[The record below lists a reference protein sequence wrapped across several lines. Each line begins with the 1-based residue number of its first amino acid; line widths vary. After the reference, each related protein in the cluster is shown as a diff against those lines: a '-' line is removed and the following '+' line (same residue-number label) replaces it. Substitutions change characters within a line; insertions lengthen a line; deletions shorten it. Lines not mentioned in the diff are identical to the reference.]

1 MVKKLLLAFCCAFG
15 FVSMTCSAQQD
26 TLTPYQK
33 KVLEINIK
41 YYCKI
46 YYNKPYSSLS
56 LSEQEIVEFEL
67 LDQAKAK
74 ALIYLGLAAYAT
86 EHSGNAADQLV
97 SDYENEINAAAKLK
111 NKTDLERDERE
122 AEQKAKEKRQEEIKG
137 TDYGDVIRELS
148 KAFSKWCEKGEFE
161 KQDVWYQR
169 LMQQSE
175 KIFTNLCNKIIPV
188 KANCCKGVSNDYTHT
203 SGLLKYDSEEEVFL
217 FSFDELVLK
226 LAIPISNAEQ
236 FKTKM
241 GDNCDNY
248 SISLS
253 SMQNLFSHCFF
264 VSHKAS
270 NYKLV
275 HYKIFPKEIVF
286 YNLERTD
293 IINGTNYKY
302 QNDCCSFPNKYE
314 NYKWEKLQ
322 WQELPY
328 NEEDSMK
335 LLNQW
340 GRTTITIPCC
350 VRENVNPQL
359 EIEDVIIYFD
369 DLGFDFPYMN
379 GSSYNYTKQKF
390 NPGETMVKIRAE
402 EEKRQQKIKEE
413 QEIRRKN
420 DSIFN
425 AANNKLQNE
434 IADYHSLL
442 KRTPY
447 NYKENSLSL
456 SIPKFLIGEN
466 QRLTD
471 TLKILIDSVNILRSQ
486 LLERYKK
493 DSLEFR
499 QMSQSLQDK
508 IDEANVQFLQYPYN
522 VQKRTLKDSLSV
534 SLFGKT
540 EELAKELHAKVDAL
554 PKMQEQ
560 AEKEVYE
567 KLIAEDPQRFTEIY
581 FTQNPSKKQEADK
594 SYIEC
599 RCKYKERLAFDMA
612 FIHDT
617 LTDCDCREK
626 EYQIVSEFF
635 HSRED
640 FDQMY
645 SQEELTYKIRLN
657 KLKSMMADKKA
668 IEETLFN
675 SKQLNFKKSML
686 TSNEELKSV
695 VNRINEHKGK
705 YYYADVI
712 DAVFK
717 LNDKLAKEWE
727 KNGTYFKSKAEMF
740 EYWIGEEYDKVLK
753 ARKKE

>member
-1 MVKKLLLAFCCAFG
+1 MVKKLLLVFCCAFG
-15 FVSMTCSAQQD
+15 FVFMTCSAQQD
-26 TLTPYQK
+26 VLTPYQK

-46 YYNKPYSSLS
+46 YYNKPFSSLS
-56 LSEQEIVEFEL
+56 LPEQEIVEFEL

-86 EHSGNAADQLV
+86 EHSAKVADQLATN
-97 SDYENEINAAAKLK
+97 YENEIKAAKKLK
-111 NKTDLERDERE
+111 NNVDLERERKE
-122 AEQKAKEKRQEEIKG
+122 AMRGKDMGHVYDDIKSSFEKWSR
-137 TDYGDVIRELS
+137 
-148 KAFSKWCEKGEFE
+148 KGEFE
-161 KQDVWYQR
+161 KEIEHEDR
-169 LMQQSE
+169 LKTKSE
-175 KIFTNLCNKIIPV
+175 EKFISCCNNVMASFISNYA
-188 KANCCKGVSNDYTHT
+188 ANAEFVLGR
-203 SGLLKYDSEEEVFL
+203 YDSEKETFSVEIGNWDLSLPIQFSQAETFKKTMTDQVL
-217 FSFDELVLK
+217 FNK
-226 LAIPISNAEQ
+226 
-236 FKTKM
+236 
-241 GDNCDNY
+241 
-248 SISLS
+248 SIHIRKDPGNFYCVNNSI
-253 SMQNLFSHCFF
+253 
-264 VSHKAS
+264 
-270 NYKLV
+270 Y
-275 HYKIFPKEIVF
+275 PKELF
-286 YNLERTD
+286 FSYNEQIDYVTV
-293 IINGTNYKY
+293 
-302 QNDCCSFPNKYE
+302 KYE
-314 NYKWEKLQ
+314 A
-322 WQELPY
+322 
-328 NEEDSMK
+328 
-335 LLNQW
+335 
-340 GRTTITIPCC
+340 TIPWC
-350 VRENVNPQL
+350 VRENINQKY
-359 EIEDVIIYFD
+359 EIQDVIFYFD
-369 DLGFDFPYMN
+369 DLGLENHFMN
-379 GSSYNYTKQKF
+379 GSSYNYTRQQF
-390 NPGETMVKIRAE
+390 TPGETMVKIRAE
-402 EEKRQQKIKEE
+402 EEKRQKKIKEE

-471 TLKILIDSVNILRSQ
+471 TLKILIDSVNILMSQ
-486 LLERYKK
+486 LEERYKK

-522 VQKRTLKDSLSV
+522 VQKRTLEDSLSI

-540 EELAKELHAKVDAL
+540 EELAKELHAKVEAL

-567 KLIAEDPQRFTEIY
+567 KLMAEDPQRFTEIY
-581 FTQNPSKKQEADK
+581 FTQNPSKKQEADE

-599 RCKYKERLAFDMA
+599 RCKYKERLVFDMA
-612 FIHDT
+612 FIHNT

-626 EYQIVSEFF
+626 EYQTVSEFF

-645 SQEELTYKIRLN
+645 SQEESTYKMELN

-668 IEETLFN
+668 IEEILFN

-686 TSNEELKSV
+686 TSNEELKSI

-712 DAVFK
+712 DVVFK
-717 LNDKLAKEWE
+717 HNDKLAKEWE
-727 KNGTYFKSKAEMF
+727 KNGKYFKSKAEMF

-753 ARKKE
+753 TRKKE

>member
-1 MVKKLLLAFCCAFG
+1 
-15 FVSMTCSAQQD
+15 MTCSAQQD
-26 TLTPYQK
+26 VLTPYQK

-46 YYNKPYSSLS
+46 YYNKPFSSLS
-56 LSEQEIVEFEL
+56 LPEQEIVEFEL

-86 EHSGNAADQLV
+86 EHSAKVADQLATN
-97 SDYENEINAAAKLK
+97 YENEIKAAKKLK
-111 NKTDLERDERE
+111 NNVDLERERKE
-122 AEQKAKEKRQEEIKG
+122 AMRGKDMGHVYDDIKSSFEKWSR
-137 TDYGDVIRELS
+137 
-148 KAFSKWCEKGEFE
+148 KGEFE
-161 KQDVWYQR
+161 KEIEHEDR
-169 LMQQSE
+169 LKTKSE
-175 KIFTNLCNKIIPV
+175 EKFISCCNNVMASFISNYA
-188 KANCCKGVSNDYTHT
+188 ANAEFVLGR
-203 SGLLKYDSEEEVFL
+203 YDSEKETFSVEIGNWDLSLPIQFSQAETFKKTMTDQVL
-217 FSFDELVLK
+217 FNK
-226 LAIPISNAEQ
+226 
-236 FKTKM
+236 
-241 GDNCDNY
+241 
-248 SISLS
+248 SIHIRKDPGNFYCVNNSI
-253 SMQNLFSHCFF
+253 
-264 VSHKAS
+264 
-270 NYKLV
+270 Y
-275 HYKIFPKEIVF
+275 PKEMF
-286 YNLERTD
+286 FSYNEQIDYVTV
-293 IINGTNYKY
+293 
-302 QNDCCSFPNKYE
+302 KYE
-314 NYKWEKLQ
+314 A
-322 WQELPY
+322 
-328 NEEDSMK
+328 
-335 LLNQW
+335 
-340 GRTTITIPCC
+340 TIPWC
-350 VRENVNPQL
+350 VRENINQKY
-359 EIEDVIIYFD
+359 EIQDVIFYFD
-369 DLGFDFPYMN
+369 DLGLENHFMN
-379 GSSYNYTKQKF
+379 GSSYNYTRQQF
-390 NPGETMVKIRAE
+390 TPGETMVKIRAE
-402 EEKRQQKIKEE
+402 EEKRQKKIKEE

-471 TLKILIDSVNILRSQ
+471 TLKILIDSVNILMSQ
-486 LLERYKK
+486 LEERYKK

-522 VQKRTLKDSLSV
+522 VQKRTLKDSLSI

-594 SYIEC
+594 LYIEC

-712 DAVFK
+712 DVVFK
-717 LNDKLAKEWE
+717 HNDKLTKEWE
-727 KNGTYFKSKAEMF
+727 KNGRYFKSKAEMF
-740 EYWIGEEYDKVLK
+740 EYWISEEYDKVLK

>member
-1 MVKKLLLAFCCAFG
+1 MVKKLLLVFCCAFG
-15 FVSMTCSAQQD
+15 FVFMTCSAQQD
-26 TLTPYQK
+26 VLTPYQK

-46 YYNKPYSSLS
+46 YYNKPFSSLS
-56 LSEQEIVEFEL
+56 LPEQEIVEFEL

-86 EHSGNAADQLV
+86 EHSAKVADQLATN
-97 SDYENEINAAAKLK
+97 YENEIKAAKKLK
-111 NKTDLERDERE
+111 NNVDLERERKE
-122 AEQKAKEKRQEEIKG
+122 AMRGKDMGHVYDDIKSSFEKWSR
-137 TDYGDVIRELS
+137 
-148 KAFSKWCEKGEFE
+148 KGEFE
-161 KQDVWYQR
+161 KEIEHEDR
-169 LMQQSE
+169 LKTKSE
-175 KIFTNLCNKIIPV
+175 EKFISCCNNVMASFISNYA
-188 KANCCKGVSNDYTHT
+188 ANAEFVLGR
-203 SGLLKYDSEEEVFL
+203 YDSEKETFSVEIGNWDLSLPIQFSQAETFKKTMTDQVL
-217 FSFDELVLK
+217 FNK
-226 LAIPISNAEQ
+226 
-236 FKTKM
+236 
-241 GDNCDNY
+241 
-248 SISLS
+248 SIHIRKDPGNFYCVNNSI
-253 SMQNLFSHCFF
+253 
-264 VSHKAS
+264 
-270 NYKLV
+270 Y
-275 HYKIFPKEIVF
+275 PKEMF
-286 YNLERTD
+286 FSYNEQIDYVTV
-293 IINGTNYKY
+293 
-302 QNDCCSFPNKYE
+302 KYE
-314 NYKWEKLQ
+314 A
-322 WQELPY
+322 
-328 NEEDSMK
+328 
-335 LLNQW
+335 
-340 GRTTITIPCC
+340 TIPWC
-350 VRENVNPQL
+350 VRENINQKY
-359 EIEDVIIYFD
+359 EIQDVIFYFD
-369 DLGFDFPYMN
+369 DLGLENHFMN
-379 GSSYNYTKQKF
+379 GSSYNYTRQQF
-390 NPGETMVKIRAE
+390 TPGETMVKIRAE
-402 EEKRQQKIKEE
+402 EEKRQKKIKEE

-471 TLKILIDSVNILRSQ
+471 TLKILIDSVNILMSQ
-486 LLERYKK
+486 LEERYKK

-522 VQKRTLKDSLSV
+522 VQKRTLKDSLSI
-534 SLFGKT
+534 SLFGKK

-668 IEETLFN
+668 IEEILFN

-686 TSNEELKSV
+686 TSNEELKSI

-712 DAVFK
+712 DVVFK
-717 LNDKLAKEWE
+717 HNDKLTKEWE